1 MGTHANGTEIPAVS
15 LYEPLFRNIL
25 FPAYEGGLR
34 RRGTVAYLR
43 EY

>member
-1 MGTHANGTEIPAVS
+1 MGTDANGTEIATVS

-34 RRGTVAYLR
+34 LRGTVGYLR
-43 EY
+43 